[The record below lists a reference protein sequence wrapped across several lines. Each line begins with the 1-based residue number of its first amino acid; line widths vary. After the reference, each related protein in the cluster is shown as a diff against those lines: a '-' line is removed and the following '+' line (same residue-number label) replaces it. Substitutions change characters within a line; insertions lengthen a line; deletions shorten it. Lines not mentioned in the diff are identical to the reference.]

1 MFLLPGRTPP
11 ERGGAACGQQSPA
24 SANATRL
31 GFSRSLRQRRTARGR
46 YRNSPIHPISEAEL
60 TLSPCHQ
67 PSQGRRASPPARPT
81 LHPCKR
87 ERHNFLPQENK
98 CWQTQNSLCAS
109 SRELTFTG
117 FPVHEISC
125 IKRAVEQVLHLE
137 DKGYNPQG
145 KEDWHC
151 SKPRAKRN
159 KVPANKHNSKGSF
172 RGW

>member
-1 MFLLPGRTPP
+1 MELPAVSSRLPQQTPP
-11 ERGGAACGQQSPA
+11 DSASREASGRGEQHGAAIGTVPSTPFP
-24 SANATRL
+24 RL
-31 GFSRSLRQRRTARGR
+31 SSLSVLVT
-46 YRNSPIHPISEAEL
+46 
-60 TLSPCHQ
+60 
-67 PSQGRRASPPARPT
+67 SPPKDAVPVLRPDQLCTLARESATIFFPRKTSAGKCKTHCARP
-81 LHPCKR
+81 
-87 ERHNFLPQENK
+87 
-98 CWQTQNSLCAS
+98 A
-109 SRELTFTG
+109 ELTFTG

>member
-11 ERGGAACGQQSPA
+11 ERGGAACSQQLPA
-24 SANATRL
+24 SANATRF
-31 GFSRSLRQRRTARGR
+31 GFLRSLRQEVNSTGPHFAIGTAPSTLLLA
-46 YRNSPIHPISEAEL
+46 SPFPR
-60 TLSPCHQ
+60 LSL
-67 PSQGRRASPPARPT
+67 SVLVASPPVRPT

-87 ERHNFLPQENK
+87 EHHIFFPRKTSGGK
-98 CWQTQNSLCAS
+98 CKTHSACPA
-109 SRELTFTG
+109 ELTFTG

-151 SKPRAKRN
+151 SKPKAKRN
-159 KVPANKHNSKGSF
+159 KVPANRHNCKGSF